1 MEPSNARSPIPTG
14 GDIALVID
22 LHDSSAVSL
31 YKCEVHA
38 SVPRH
43 VLDVSVGGVRL
54 SEEIPTTWGDDRS
67 VSGDA
72 EKERRQSLTQRSF
85 GLGAWFVMCSW
96 WPWPRCVVSNRGF
109 DGLGGCGDEQERR
122 RE

>member
-1 MEPSNARSPIPTG
+1 VEPSDARSPIPTG
-14 GDIALVID
+14 GDIALVVD

-54 SEEIPTTWGDDRS
+54 SEEIPTTWGRRS
-67 VSGDA
+67 INLGGYG
-72 EKERRQSLTQRSF
+72 KETEGISHSKKF
-85 GLGAWFVMCSW
+85 
-96 WPWPRCVVSNRGF
+96 WPWCLVCNV
-109 DGLGGCGDEQERR
+109 
-122 RE
+122 